1 LVHDAEILAIK
12 LDLLDDDLCSISAVH
27 LEARKDAYIGC
38 KCKAEGYIAADVD
51 TAMFFHVPTAL
62 CKPESCPSTPGE
74 FCLRRVSLDRS
85 IDRSFFG
92 VAVSFKELVP
102 KQTERMDE

>member
-1 LVHDAEILAIK
+1 LVHDAEILAIE
-12 LDLLDDDLCSISAVH
+12 LDLFDDNLCSISVVH
-27 LEARKDAYIGC
+27 LEARKDAYIGGE
-38 KCKAEGYIAADVD
+38 CKAKGYIAADVD

-62 CKPESCPSTPGE
+62 CKPESCPSTPGD
-74 FCLRRVSLDRS
+74 FCWRRVSLDRS

-92 VAVSFKELVP
+92 VVMSFKKLVP